1 MKRKLVRENLNTR
14 ISSLRKSLR
23 EGNRSAVDLRALK
36 DVQSQIDNLIR
47 LMTNTKLL
55 LAELAIGG
63 DEVWAENSTS
73 SEWEEG
79 EFE

>member
-1 MKRKLVRENLNTR
+1 VKENLNTR
-14 ISSLRKSLR
+14 TSSLRKSLR
-23 EGNRSAVDLRALK
+23 EGNRSAVDIRVLN
-36 DVQSQIDNLIR
+36 DVQSQIDNLIG

-79 EFE
+79 EVE